1 MKRRYAVLR
10 QAKNDKRVGITDIE
24 YTVSSGERV
33 ILTKHVGVSSVM
45 ILNRIRL

>member
-24 YTVSSGERV
+24 YIVSSGERV